1 MPQITGV
8 FDEDTKKAA
17 EDIARYYGKTPSG
30 QIDRE
35 LWNIIADTYSAFTFN
50 D

>member
-1 MPQITGV
+1 MPKFTGV
-8 FDEDTKKAA
+8 FDEDTRKAV
-17 EDIARYYGKTPSG
+17 EDFGRIYGKETRG
-30 QIDRE
+30 RVDRE